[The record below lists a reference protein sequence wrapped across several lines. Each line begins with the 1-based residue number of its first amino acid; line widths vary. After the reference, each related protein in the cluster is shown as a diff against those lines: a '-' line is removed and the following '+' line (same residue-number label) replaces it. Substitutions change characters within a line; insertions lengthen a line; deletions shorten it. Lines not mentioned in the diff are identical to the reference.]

1 MMRIRKDHAF
11 LLAASVLAMVSCSKQ
26 GKADEPA
33 KPEAKQAANVL
44 TLSQES
50 LKNIDLKTEVAKAS
64 PLAQVLKIPGQLKL
78 DANRTAK
85 VSATFE
91 GKLVKLGHDLGDRV
105 SQGAEM
111 GLLETPELL
120 DKPLVIRAPVAGIV
134 TSKNAA
140 LGELVVK
147 GQEIFTVSDPRF
159 LWLIGEV
166 KEMDAAQVRQG
177 QKVEFTVSSYPDQVF
192 RGRIARVG
200 TVVESNSRTFEIRVE
215 IDNRGGRLK
224 PGMFA
229 DISIVTGTLA
239 KALLVSDAAL
249 QSDGDN
255 QIAFVAAGNGRFEKR
270 TVKTGRAQ
278 GGKVQVLEGIK
289 EGEAVVTEG
298 SFTLK
303 SEMLKGE
310 LGEE

>member
-1 MMRIRKDHAF
+1 MHIRKDHAF
-11 LLAASVLAMVSCSKQ
+11 LLAASVLAMVGCSKQ
-26 GKADEPA
+26 ERAEEPA
-33 KPEAKQAANVL
+33 EPEAKSAANVL
-44 TLSQES
+44 TLSPES
-50 LKNIDLKTEVAKAS
+50 LKNVEIKTEVAKAG
-64 PLAQVLKIPGQLKL
+64 PLEQRLRIPGQLKL

-120 DKPLVIRAPVAGIV
+120 DRPLAIRAPVAGIV
-134 TSKNAA
+134 TSKSAA
-140 LGELVVK
+140 LGELVAK

-166 KEMDAAQVRQG
+166 KETDAARVRPG
-177 QKVEFTVSSYPDQVF
+177 QKLEFTISAHPDQVL
-192 RGRIARVG
+192 RGSIARVG
-200 TVVESNSRTFEIRVE
+200 AAVEPGSRTFEIRAEV
-215 IDNRGGRLK
+215 DNRDGRLK

-239 KALLVSDAAL
+239 NALLVSDAAL
-249 QSDGDN
+249 QSDGDS
-255 QIAFVAAGNGRFEKR
+255 QIAFVAFGNGKFEKR